1 MSQIHRDVRTFSPG
15 GVVVSRLDFSA
26 AVEPNRPQTSATIG
40 ITSVLAVPCTAVIRI
55 DKELLAMLEE
65 KNPFVDGESF
75 LWTEQNVYILVQ
87 VPTFKFVER
96 PRACNKITHSTQNF

>member
-1 MSQIHRDVRTFSPG
+1 
-15 GVVVSRLDFSA
+15 VVVSRLDFSA
-26 AVEPNRPQTSATIG
+26 AVEPNRPQTSARIG

-75 LWTEQNVYILVQ
+75 LWTEQSVYVLVQ
-87 VPTFKFVER
+87 VPTFKFVDH
-96 PRACNKITHSTQNF
+96 PRACNTITHSKPNF